1 MTYESFDFKKEN
13 GIGHLKLNRGE
24 EFNKMTLNFWYELP
38 RVLDE
43 IRKDTSLRVLVLS
56 STGKHFCAGMDL
68 ANFGTLGTGE
78 AKKDNRPDKARI
90 GEGLFRVAMEL
101 QENLTKLEKLRIPV
115 LCGIQGGCI
124 GGGLDMATAADIRF
138 ASKDAFFCI
147 QEVNIG
153 MAADIGTLQRLPR
166 VVPEGKVR
174 ELAYTGRRM
183 YAEESLE
190 CGLVNKVFENHES
203 MLEGIQEM
211 ATEIASK
218 SPLAVYG
225 TKAVL
230 NFSRDHSIQDGLEY
244 NALWS
249 GAMLPQEDMAEAM
262 MSRAEKR
269 EPEFEDILEIKEYG
283 KNSKS

>member
-1 MTYESFDFKKEN
+1 MNYESFDYSKKD
-13 GIGHLKLNRGE
+13 GVGHLILNKGE

-43 IRKDTSLRVLVLS
+43 IKKDTSLRVLILS

-68 ANFGTLGTGE
+68 ANFGTLGSDE
-78 AKKDNRPDKARI
+78 EKKDNRPDKART
-90 GEGLFRVAMEL
+90 GEVLYRVAIEL
-101 QENLTKLEKLRIPV
+101 QENLSKLEKLRIPV
-115 LCGIQGGCI
+115 LCCIQGGCI
-124 GGGLDMATAADIRF
+124 GGGLDLATAADIRF

-147 QEVNIG
+147 QEINIG

-183 YAEESLE
+183 HADESLE
-190 CGLVNKVFENHES
+190 CGLVNKVYDSQES
-203 MLEGIQEM
+203 MLMGIKEM
-211 ATEIASK
+211 ASEIASK

-230 NFSRDHSIQDGLEY
+230 NFSRDHSVNDGLEF

-262 MSRAEKR
+262 MSRVEKR
-269 EPEFEDILEIKEYG
+269 EPEFEDIAEIKEYG
-283 KNSKS
+283 KAKKA

>member
-1 MTYESFDFKKEN
+1 MTYECFEVTE
-13 GIGHLKLNRGE
+13 IGKVTHVQLSRGDNLNT
-24 EFNKMTLNFWYELP
+24 MIPAFWSELP
-38 RVLDE
+38 KIINAISDE
-43 IRKDTSLRVLVLS
+43 GKARAIVIS

-68 ANFGTLGTGE
+68 ANFGTLGSDE
-78 AKKDNRPDKARI
+78 EKKDNRSDKART
-90 GEGLFRVAMEL
+90 GEVLYRVAMEL
-101 QENLTKLEKLRIPV
+101 QENLSKLEKLRIPV

-124 GGGLDMATAADIRF
+124 GGGLDLATAADIRF

-147 QEVNIG
+147 QEINIG

-183 YAEESLE
+183 YSDESLE
-190 CGLVNKVFENHES
+190 CGLVNKVYES
-203 MLEGIQEM
+203 QELMLEGIQEM
-211 ATEIASK
+211 AEEIASK

-230 NFSRDHSIQDGLEY
+230 NFSRDHSVNDGLEF

-269 EPEFEDILEIKEYG
+269 EPEFEDIAEIREYG
-283 KNSKS
+283 KTKEA